1 MDEKA
6 LPIYAIV
13 RDGQVVG
20 GPYPNRRLAEADCYK
35 GEEVVEILP
44 TDQGYEEFKS
54 YMK

>member
-1 MDEKA
+1 MDK
-6 LPIYAIV
+6 PIYAVV

-20 GPYPNRRLAEADCYK
+20 GPYPSKRLAEADRYN
-35 GEEVVEILP
+35 GEEVIEILP